1 MDMARADVET
11 GEKAWLKA
19 FNGGDA
25 AGVAARYTDA
35 GRLMA
40 PNAETVE
47 GRGNIE
53 GFTKEFIATGAQLS
67 FELLSVHESADM
79 CASVGRYVM
88 TFPGDAPED
97 RGKFIEVWTRQADGS
112 WLIADDIFNSDLP
125 PATA

>member
-1 MDMARADVET
+1 MARSDVEK
-11 GEKAWLKA
+11 GEARWLKA

-25 AGVAARYTDA
+25 AGVAAIYTEGA
-35 GRLMA
+35 RLMA

-53 GFTKEFIATGAQLS
+53 GFCKEFIATGAQLK
-67 FELLSVHESADM
+67 FELLTVYESADVST
-79 CASVGRYVM
+79 SVGRYVM

-97 RGKFIEVWTRQADGS
+97 RGKFIEVWTRQGDA

>member
-1 MDMARADVET
+1 MSRADIEA
-11 GEKAWLKA
+11 GEKRWLKA

-25 AGVAARYTDA
+25 AGVAAIYTERA
-35 GRLMA
+35 RLLA
-40 PNAETVE
+40 PNTETVE

-53 GFTKEFIATGAQLS
+53 GFCKEFIATGAQLK
-67 FELLSVHESADM
+67 FELLTVHESADF

-97 RGKFIEVWTRQADGS
+97 RGKFIEVWKRQGDGS
-112 WLIADDIFNSDLP
+112 WQIADDIFNSDLP

>member
-1 MDMARADVET
+1 MSRADIEA
-11 GEKAWLKA
+11 GEKRWLKA

-25 AGVAARYTDA
+25 AGVAAIYTDGA
-35 GRLMA
+35 RLMA
-40 PNAETVE
+40 PNAESVD
-47 GRGNIE
+47 GRSNIE
-53 GFTKEFIATGAQLS
+53 GFCKEFIATGAQLT
-67 FELLSVHESADM
+67 FELLTVHESADM

-97 RGKFIEVWTRQADGS
+97 RGKFIEVWTRQGDGS